1 MAGAVAGGGG
11 AAGVV
16 CRAPRAQA
24 IDAIE
29 KRRRNARLERRLGR
43 RSDAGAQ
50 GSAAAGGGAQQLALA
65 HAHADQ
71 QPAALHRRRLAP
83 AAHPAD
89 RPENPGRTGAA
100 RMRPSGTQQGGPAR
114 NRPQHGRD
122 DRLHRQSR
130 QPPAD
135 AGPHRA
141 PRPAQRQHRA
151 GLTAR
156 YRAPADQPCVVQG
169 QALLLHELLANLV
182 DNALRY
188 TPQGGAV
195 TLRVREDAAGV
206 TMEIEDNGPGIA
218 AAEREKVFAP
228 FYRAA
233 ATLERNPGGHGLGL
247 AIVRDI
253 ATLHGATITL
263 DDASTGKGLKVRLH
277 FPAR

>member
-156 YRAPADQPCVVQG
+156 YRAPGRAGTGAGGRG
-169 QALLLHELLANLV
+169 QKH
-182 DNALRY
+182 R
-188 TPQGGAV
+188 PGAGSGPAM
-195 TLRVREDAAGV
+195 RGA
-206 TMEIEDNGPGIA
+206 GPGLA
-218 AAEREKVFAP
+218 AARTAGQ
-228 FYRAA
+228 
-233 ATLERNPGGHGLGL
+233 PG
-247 AIVRDI
+247 
-253 ATLHGATITL
+253 
-263 DDASTGKGLKVRLH
+263 
-277 FPAR
+277 